1 MSDGL
6 RNPFLAGIVHGDDT
20 PVLSLNTASKDKMM
34 NTAIYFVR
42 SNPKGVTAGAI
53 EQDMCYGE
61 IPKDPLA
68 DFDFILGQVTVP
80 EG

>member
-1 MSDGL
+1 MQ
-6 RNPFLAGIVHGDDT
+6 GDDT
-20 PVLSLNTASKDKMM
+20 PVLSLNTASKDKMT
-34 NTAIYFVR
+34 NKAIYFVR

-68 DFDFILGQVTVP
+68 DFDFILGQVTQHH
-80 EG
+80 GRLRAGSGH